1 MNIRAF
7 SSIRRTI
14 VPRLPTYRITSRNL
28 YSTNAGLETLKPEVI
43 RPKPL
48 TFWQIFG
55 GPLTNL
61 FLWGSV
67 TTVGLHFAWS
77 ALYHMEY
84 VEEMEA
90 KVQLLENNITAITQQ
105 KNLTRT

>member
-1 MNIRAF
+1 MLTIIQRGVTQRLSGGAL
-7 SSIRRTI
+7 RR
-14 VPRLPTYRITSRNL
+14 L
-28 YSTNAGLETLKPEVI
+28 YSTPSSESLQNEAL

-77 ALYHMEY
+77 KLYHLEY

-90 KVQLLENNITAITQQ
+90 KVQLLENKIVALTQQ
-105 KNLTRT
+105 QTIPPS